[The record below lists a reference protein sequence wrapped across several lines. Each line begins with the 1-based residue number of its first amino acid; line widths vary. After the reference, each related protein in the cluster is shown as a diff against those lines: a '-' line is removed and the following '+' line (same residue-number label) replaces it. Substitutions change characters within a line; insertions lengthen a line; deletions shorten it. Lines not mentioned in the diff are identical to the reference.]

1 MQLAAT
7 GEFINKKELVGG
19 FELPLRYTCFPLGF
33 PLHLETNSRHILA
46 VAAENWGHFRAEFTE
61 AEPVH
66 LSLAV
71 AGSGDGAMPGPPAF
85 RGRGHLMTIV
95 RDQDNQVVCDF
106 RSRRAVG
113 WVTPA
118 VAQNGAVV
126 RRHFLESSVMSM
138 LVQAHLAPIHGAL
151 VRRNSCGIL
160 LCGPSCSGKS
170 TLAFACARAG
180 WQFISDDAAFLVRD
194 RPGIYAVGNPHTLS
208 LREDIKRWFPEFA
221 ARVPTIRPGGKLEI
235 EVRTRN
241 LPIELA
247 GGSRIDH
254 VVFLDRAGYGNARLE
269 PCDDDSALSWF
280 DANVNFGEDRIRQA
294 QRQALRRLL
303 SAGLWWMHYRG
314 FESAVSLL
322 DRLQNSS
329 KRIP

>member
-1 MQLAAT
+1 MQMAAT
-7 GEFINKKELVGG
+7 GEFIDKNEMVSG

-33 PLHLETNSRHILA
+33 PLHLETNSRYILA
-46 VAAENWGHFRAEFTE
+46 AAVENWGHFRAEFAE

-71 AGSGDGAMPGPPAF
+71 AGSGTGEMPGPPAF
-85 RGRGHLMTIV
+85 RGRGHLLTIV
-95 RDQDNQVVCDF
+95 GDQDNQVVCDF

-118 VAQNGAVV
+118 IAQNGAVL

-160 LCGPSCSGKS
+160 LCGPSCAGKS

-180 WQFISDDAAFLVRD
+180 WQFISDDATFLVRD
-194 RPGIYAVGNPHTLS
+194 GPGVYAVGNPHTLS
-208 LREDIKRWFPEFA
+208 LREDIKHSFPEFA
-221 ARVPTIRPGGKLEI
+221 SRVPTIRPGGKMEI
-235 EVRTRN
+235 EVRTRE
-241 LPIELA
+241 LRIELA
-247 GGSRIDH
+247 CGSRIDH
-254 VVFLDRAGYGNARLE
+254 VVFLDRTSYGNARLE
-269 PCDDDSALSWF
+269 PCDDDYALAWF
-280 DANVNFGEDRIRQA
+280 DANTNFGEDHVRQA
-294 QRQALRRLL
+294 QRQAHRRLL

-314 FESAVSLL
+314 AESAVGLL
-322 DRLQNSS
+322 DRLQNSN